1 MGSVLAFKQ
10 VRALAALPVEAP
22 TMRKIALTLSE
33 ATEVSG
39 IGRSSL
45 YKLFND
51 GKLTPRKAGK
61 KTLIL
66 VDELETY
73 LRNLP
78 KGGNSHE

>member
-1 MGSVLAFKQ
+1 
-10 VRALAALPVEAP
+10 
-22 TMRKIALTLSE
+22 MRKIALTLSE

>member
-1 MGSVLAFKQ
+1 
-10 VRALAALPVEAP
+10 
-22 TMRKIALTLSE
+22 MRKIALTLSE

-66 VDELETY
+66 ADELETY